1 MWQKKAFSYQGII
14 FSQISQMG
22 MVAGRTWRRSIIR
35 MFFYYFFVGPFG
47 FRWRAIYGDAK
58 YPEGYEIRGIDIS
71 HYQGDIDWEL
81 LQNAMIEKCPIRFIL
96 IKATEGTDRIDPKFK
111 ENFRQAKEYGFIRGA
126 YHFWNNKSSARSQAY
141 FFLNNVY
148 LQDGDLPP
156 VLDIEHKP
164 KDVSLEDFQRDVLT
178 WLHIVEDK
186 YHVKP
191 IIYTYYKFKTTYLNE
206 PVFNDYPYWIAHY
219 YVDKIEYTGEW
230 KFWQHTD
237 AGRLPGI
244 KGYVDFNIY
253 NGSYYDLRKLTIGY
267 EQD

>member
-1 MWQKKAFSYQGII
+1 MASYAEHII
-14 FSQISQMG
+14 FGATSLQHAHRHIS
-22 MVAGRTWRRSIIR
+22 
-35 MFFYYFFVGPFG
+35 
-47 FRWRAIYGDAK
+47 
-58 YPEGYEIRGIDIS
+58 
-71 HYQGDIDWEL
+71 
-81 LQNAMIEKCPIRFIL
+81 
-96 IKATEGTDRIDPKFK
+96 
-111 ENFRQAKEYGFIRGA
+111 
-126 YHFWNNKSSARSQAY
+126 
-141 FFLNNVY
+141 FLNNVY

-230 KFWQHTD
+230 KFL
-237 AGRLPGI
+237 AA
-244 KGYVDFNIY
+244 Y
-253 NGSYYDLRKLTIGY
+253 
-267 EQD
+267 